1 MLNNNL
7 TKISNIM
14 SFSSDVPDQDP
25 DSFFQIRIRP
35 EPDPDFFFKLGSGRN
50 RTWIFFPN

>member
-14 SFSSDVPDQDP
+14 SFSSDVPDPDP
-25 DSFFQIRIRP
+25 DLDSFFKI
-35 EPDPDFFFKLGSGRN
+35 GSGQN
-50 RTWIFFPN
+50 RTQIFFSN